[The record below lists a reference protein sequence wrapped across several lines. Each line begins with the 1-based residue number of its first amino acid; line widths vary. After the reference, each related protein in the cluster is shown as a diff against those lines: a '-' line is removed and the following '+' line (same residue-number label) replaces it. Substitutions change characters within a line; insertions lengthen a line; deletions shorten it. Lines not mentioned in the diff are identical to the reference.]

1 MKTCFFFTI
10 IVLLFLPH
18 NPLTESRFIKKR
30 SLVVLR
36 QSWLQGVEK
45 GEAYLDVLNLAN
57 EVRSMIPLSG
67 TSNPAIDG
75 ATTMVIIH
83 IREIF
88 CIYVYIYYYTK
99 FV

>member
-1 MKTCFFFTI
+1 MKTWFFFTI

-67 TSNPAIDG
+67 TSNPGIDG
-75 ATTMVIIH
+75 EETMVIIQY
-83 IREIF
+83 REIF
-88 CIYVYIYYYTK
+88 CVFVYIDYDT
-99 FV
+99 